1 MRWLAL
7 FGSTFSIHF
16 GQTCP
21 LVAPGLPQK
30 TQSVVGFDM
39 SKSLDDTKRLT
50 GALVRMKP
58 KQHEDMK
65 LRKSKGAA
73 RKRNPKKKA

>member
-1 MRWLAL
+1 
-7 FGSTFSIHF
+7 
-16 GQTCP
+16 
-21 LVAPGLPQK
+21 
-30 TQSVVGFDM
+30 M